1 MIWRKFT
8 EHQMDKD
15 TDFKLKISQRTRTL
29 ENSHRDRTALTKTNE
44 PKRRNSKIDEGKKIG
59 I

>member
-1 MIWRKFT
+1 
-8 EHQMDKD
+8 MDKD